1 MNKIM
6 DTKKMPPR
14 RRQHQ
19 KVKNFIK
26 THKEF
31 QSRSFNKK
39 IQKGILIVKT
49 QKRSFNYDI

>member
-1 MNKIM
+1 MNKII

-39 IQKGILIVKT
+39 IQRGILIVKT